1 MAIDSAAKRKSVAA
15 TGGSFFVGPV
25 VVPDSSIS
33 LFDRQAIGFGYGG
46 IEAGEVAT
54 VAGFILVR
62 NATLKTGR
70 ATATL
75 NTGRATATLVS

>member
-1 MAIDSAAKRKSVAA
+1 MVAI
-15 TGGSFFVGPV
+15 GSPFVGPV

-33 LFDRQAIGFGYGG
+33 LFDRQAVGFGYGG
-46 IEAGEVAT
+46 IVAGEVAT